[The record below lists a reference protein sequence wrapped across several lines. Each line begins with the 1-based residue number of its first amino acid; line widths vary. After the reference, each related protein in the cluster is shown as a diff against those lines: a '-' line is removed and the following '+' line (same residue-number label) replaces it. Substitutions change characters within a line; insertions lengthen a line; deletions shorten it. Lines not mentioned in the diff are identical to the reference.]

1 MSEIVLSS
9 LALSS
14 AAAIWW
20 TWRRRFEAEQ
30 RAELAL
36 REASANRELADAGRA
51 AEELAHDLGN
61 LVAVLHLNLHDLDW
75 SQRERAREAV
85 RDLQTAALA
94 VYTMFSAWRGESERA
109 SIGSSAFLLTTLCS
123 LIGRTGIDIEPRV
136 EAALPFD
143 GSDDDVVRVFEHLLV
158 TASREAIRAGDPRVD
173 VEMSAGALRIEHRIA
188 DPHALEERM
197 REVARGRQ
205 GWTARSLT
213 IARAAAARVGWRIV
227 HALGEERMTVLVQPI
242 PPEA

>member
-1 MSEIVLSS
+1 M
-9 LALSS
+9 
-14 AAAIWW
+14 
-20 TWRRRFEAEQ
+20 
-30 RAELAL
+30 
-36 REASANRELADAGRA
+36 
-51 AEELAHDLGN
+51 
-61 LVAVLHLNLHDLDW
+61 
-75 SQRERAREAV
+75 
-85 RDLQTAALA
+85 
-94 VYTMFSAWRGESERA
+94 
-109 SIGSSAFLLTTLCS
+109 
-123 LIGRTGIDIEPRV
+123 
-136 EAALPFD
+136 
-143 GSDDDVVRVFEHLLV
+143 VRVFEHLLV